1 MNNKRLRMLNDEL
14 GLNDYAEAPNSQTII
29 ERVNNSINADPV
41 ERRLFMRRKF
51 ISSALVAVLILSIAS
66 LTVIAATLGWHH
78 KLIDYFNNPTK
89 QEMEQ
94 LAMSTSYP
102 LVSANNEKITVNVIQ
117 TLADNHGIYVLYEI
131 EGIGKLEDNEV
142 LSWEKEKLKI
152 QYSSNDKKVGQ
163 GGYAYSKMIGNENDK
178 CTMLYI
184 RTGIGTIKNQ
194 KLIFELQDLHKREIF
209 DDIVVKDHKVASCNF
224 ELSWDFEFV
233 NSTTTWETNHKI
245 NNGLNEVKIID
256 ISPIS
261 MWIQIAGEQINDL
274 GEIKVEF
281 KNGNTIIITD
291 ADYNVQY
298 TPLYNG
304 MNTISTEF
312 NTIVMVDEIKQI
324 TIKGTN
330 LIYNKN

>member
-1 MNNKRLRMLNDEL
+1 MNNKRLRMLNNEL
-14 GLNDYAEAPNSQTII
+14 GLNDYAEVPNSQTII
-29 ERVNNSINADPV
+29 EKVNNCINDDPI
-41 ERRLFMRRKF
+41 ERRLFMKRK
-51 ISSALVAVLILSIAS
+51 ILNSVLVAVLILTLAS

-194 KLIFELQDLHKREIF
+194 KLIFELQNLHKKVISNGS
-209 DDIVVKDHKVASCNF
+209 VVKDYEVATCNF
-224 ELSWDFEFV
+224 DLSWDFEFV
-233 NSTTTWETNHKI
+233 NSTTTWEINQKI
-245 NNGLNEVKIID
+245 NNGLHEVKEID

-261 MWIQIAGEQINDL
+261 MWIRIAGEEINDL
-274 GEIKVEF
+274 GEIKVEL
-281 KNGNTIIITD
+281 KNGNTLIITD
-291 ADYNVQY
+291 SDYNVQY

-304 MNTISTEF
+304 INTISTEF
-312 NTIVMVDEIKQI
+312 STIVMVDEIKQI
-324 TIKGTN
+324 RIKN
-330 LIYNKN
+330 EILILDN

>member
-1 MNNKRLRMLNDEL
+1 MNNKRLRMLNNEL

-29 ERVNNSINADPV
+29 EKVNNCINDDPI
-41 ERRLFMRRKF
+41 ERRLFMKRK
-51 ISSALVAVLILSIAS
+51 ILNSVLVAVLILTLAS

-131 EGIGKLEDNEV
+131 EGIGELEDNEV

-194 KLIFELQDLHKREIF
+194 KLIFELQNLHKKVISNGS
-209 DDIVVKDHKVASCNF
+209 VVKDYEVATCNF
-224 ELSWDFEFV
+224 DLSWDFEFV
-233 NSTTTWETNHKI
+233 NSTTTWEINQKI
-245 NNGLNEVKIID
+245 NNGLHEVKEID

-261 MWIQIAGEQINDL
+261 MWIRIAGEEINDL
-274 GEIKVEF
+274 GEIKVEL
-281 KNGNTIIITD
+281 KNGNTLIITD
-291 ADYNVQY
+291 SDYNVQY

-304 MNTISTEF
+304 INTISTEF
-312 NTIVMVDEIKQI
+312 STIVMVDEIKQI
-324 TIKGTN
+324 RIKN
-330 LIYNKN
+330 EILILDN